1 MRNTALLLIISFLT
15 LVASVFAQVSDQ
27 VHPDKKK
34 FSLSPV
40 ADAVAKDEQ
49 FDEPLSSAIREVIL
63 ATEVWEGRES
73 TGHHMKLEKKSGN
86 EYLVTFTIP
95 NNEKYKNYVVK
106 SKVIL
111 EEINLRKST
120 ITFNRITAKYVFPY
134 VGQILDNGRKITGQ
148 RYIIGEDGPVI
159 QKGITFTLSA
169 VR

>member
-1 MRNTALLLIISFLT
+1 MRNTALLLIISFLP

-49 FDEPLSSAIREVIL
+49 FDGPLSSAIREVIL
-63 ATEVWEGRES
+63 ATEVWEGTEN
-73 TGHHMKLEKKSGN
+73 TGYRMKLEKKLGN
-86 EYLVTFTIP
+86 EYLVTFTP
-95 NNEKYKNYVVK
+95 HNEKHKNWVVRD
-106 SKVIL
+106 KVIL
-111 EEINLRKST
+111 KEINLSKST
-120 ITFNRITAKYVFPY
+120 VTFNRIDSKWVFPY

-148 RYIIGEDGPVI
+148 RYIIKEGGPVI
-159 QKGITFTLSA
+159 QKGITFTLNA